1 MLQIFI
7 SISKRKKLSGDQ
19 LHGKQKIIK
28 WVSPSNMKKREEKM
42 KINKHARQ
50 KSERIRKSRFP
61 IHCKLNVLNLPQNS
75 ISMEMLISTPM

>member
-28 WVSPSNMKKREEKM
+28 WVSPSNMKKKRGKEE
-42 KINKHARQ
+42 NK
-50 KSERIRKSRFP
+50 
-61 IHCKLNVLNLPQNS
+61 
-75 ISMEMLISTPM
+75 